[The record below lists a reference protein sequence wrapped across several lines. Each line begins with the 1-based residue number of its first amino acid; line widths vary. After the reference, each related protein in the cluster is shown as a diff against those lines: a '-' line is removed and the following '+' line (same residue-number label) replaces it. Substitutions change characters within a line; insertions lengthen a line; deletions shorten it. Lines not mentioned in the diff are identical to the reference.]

1 MLKGVSRQILEIAQ
15 TENPYF
21 ERAFLVVR
29 PVCQDFSVEQLNKAA
44 HKFLQQQSP
53 YSGLK
58 RAKQKQRLSSLFC
71 LFAGGALG
79 AVLVSLFTALI

>member
-29 PVCQDFSVEQLNKAA
+29 PVCQDFSAAQLNKAA

-58 RAKQKQRLSSLFC
+58 RARQKQRLFSVSC
-71 LFAGGALG
+71 LLAGGALG
-79 AVLVSLFTALI
+79 AVLVSLFTVLV